1 MNIVIEVKLKM
12 VAYHKLTMQKLNIDK
27 VIRREYNEESE
38 EYKTLVEN
46 YEPIFNMKREENKNA
61 FDTKLAEK
69 VGKDAGEELIASV
82 EKIMDVFKKTT
93 ESDKA
98 RGWIEFSGC
107 VLDAKDFCAI
117 QIDDYKVRV
126 SKA

>member
-27 VIRREYNEESE
+27 VIRKEYNEESE

-46 YEPIFNMKREENKNA
+46 YEPIFDMKREGNKSA
-61 FDTKLAEK
+61 FDTKLAESL
-69 VGKDAGEELIASV
+69 GKDAGEELIAIV
-82 EKIMDVFKKTT
+82 EKIVAVYKETITRNKT
-93 ESDKA
+93 
-98 RGWIEFSGC
+98 GWVEFGGC
-107 VLDAKDFCAI
+107 IFNATDFCAI

>member
-27 VIRREYNEESE
+27 VIRREYNENSE
-38 EYKTLVEN
+38 EYKTLVEM
-46 YEPIFNMKREENKNA
+46 YEPVFNMKREENKDD
-61 FDTKLAEK
+61 FDAKLAESI
-69 VGKDAGEELIASV
+69 GKDVGEQLIESV
-82 EKIMDVFKKTT
+82 EKIAKVYKETILN
-93 ESDKA
+93 DKN
-98 RGWIEFSGC
+98 GWIEFGGC
-107 VLDAKDFCAI
+107 VFSAKDFCAL

>member
-27 VIRREYNEESE
+27 VIRKEYNEDSE
-38 EYKTLVEN
+38 EYQKLVEM
-46 YEPIFNMKREENKNA
+46 YEPVFDMKREENKSD
-61 FDTKLAEK
+61 FDTKLAES
-69 VGKDAGEELIASV
+69 VGKDAGEQLIELV
-82 EKIMDVFKKTT
+82 EKIAKVYKETILND
-93 ESDKA
+93 SN
-98 RGWIEFSGC
+98 GWIEFSGC
-107 VLDAKDFCAI
+107 IFNAKDFCAL

>member
-27 VIRREYNEESE
+27 VIKKEYNEDSE
-38 EYKTLVEN
+38 EYKTLVEK
-46 YEPIFNMKREENKNA
+46 YEPLIGMKREENESV
-61 FDTKLAEK
+61 FDTKLAES

-82 EKIMDVFKKTT
+82 ENIMNVFKKTT
-93 ESDKA
+93 ESDKTK
-98 RGWIEFSGC
+98 GWIEFSGC
-107 VLDAKDFCAI
+107 VLNAKDFCAI

>member
-27 VIRREYNEESE
+27 VIRKEYNEDSE
-38 EYKTLVEN
+38 EYKTLVEM
-46 YEPIFNMKREENKNA
+46 YEPILDMKREENKSA
-61 FDTKLAEK
+61 FDIKLTEE
-69 VGKDAGEELIASV
+69 VGRNAGEELIASV
-82 EKIMDVFKKTT
+82 GNIIDVFKKTT
-93 ESDKA
+93 ENDKTN
-98 RGWIEFSGC
+98 GWIEFSGC
-107 VLDAKDFCAI
+107 VLNAKDFCAI